1 VKESSRF
8 FGPQGHFE
16 IFIRKGEHMKNF
28 LKPLLVAVGLGIFAL
43 VMALTNSK
51 PVVAQTS
58 SVPVR
63 VTNTPLP
70 ITGNVNV
77 TNASLP
83 VTGSLSGLITNPANN
98 PVLFSNVNDSVDR
111 EFSGSLCEADYS
123 TPPDCP
129 GNPIADPAGNVEF
142 VNSFAAPTH
151 TSKGLPVTQAVIEY
165 VSGVCRADTTD
176 DIVEV
181 GISGLPSIRISPEAP
196 VRTPGTPREVF
207 PVPGQNS
214 PTTWS
219 FSHTTKIY
227 LPPGTNI
234 SLFVRSTGEQNNLQR
249 CYLNFWGTLLT
260 K

>member
-1 VKESSRF
+1 MTLYYITITGVNRKV
-8 FGPQGHFE
+8 PLAYLPL
-16 IFIRKGEHMKNF
+16 KGE
-28 LKPLLVAVGLGIFAL
+28 
-43 VMALTNSK
+43 
-51 PVVAQTS
+51 
-58 SVPVR
+58 
-63 VTNTPLP
+63 
-70 ITGNVNV
+70 
-77 TNASLP
+77 
-83 VTGSLSGLITNPANN
+83 
-98 PVLFSNVNDSVDR
+98 
-111 EFSGSLCEADYS
+111 
-123 TPPDCP
+123 DC
-129 GNPIADPAGNVEF
+129 ARARF
-142 VNSFAAPTH
+142 TAPTH
-151 TSKGLPVTQAVIEY
+151 TAKGLPVTQAVIEY

-181 GISGLPSIRISPEAP
+181 GISGLPSIGISPEAP

-260 K
+260 Q